1 MANNGT
7 VTLSFEYNGD
17 GLRTSKTVNGVKHTY
32 RLNGSQIVSE
42 AWGNNLLIYLYDAEG
57 APVGMMYRN
66 STYPSDTFDTFWFE
80 KNLQGDIVAVYDEDG
95 TKLISYTY
103 DAWGNFATTYHND
116 CTASNHANLNPF
128 RYRGYYYDTETGLYY
143 LQSRY
148 YNPKIGRFISADSY
162 ASTGQ
167 GILGN
172 NMYAYC
178 LNNPVRYSDP
188 TGESATIAGAII
200 GGLFGAI
207 NGLINGDSWTD
218 VLACAAVG
226 AATGAL
232 AGFAADVSIA
242 SFGIGGAILASAA
255 AGGFFSG
262 VNSVAS
268 YSILND
274 GDMSGLDPGKLIFDI
289 AIGALAGGTCTA
301 MSSLGAF
308 QSLGIKAGIRFAK
321 ATVAAEEFMFMSQAY
336 IGSALWFD
344 IGATAVTT
352 FGAWTAGVVYD
363 YYHAI
368 LEVI

>member
-1 MANNGT
+1 M
-7 VTLSFEYNGD
+7 F
-17 GLRTSKTVNGVKHTY
+17 
-32 RLNGSQIVSE
+32 
-42 AWGNNLLIYLYDAEG
+42 
-57 APVGMMYRN
+57 
-66 STYPSDTFDTFWFE
+66 
-80 KNLQGDIVAVYDEDG
+80 
-95 TKLISYTY
+95 
-103 DAWGNFATTYHND
+103 
-116 CTASNHANLNPF
+116 
-128 RYRGYYYDTETGLYY
+128 
-143 LQSRY
+143 
-148 YNPKIGRFISADSY
+148 
-162 ASTGQ
+162 
-167 GILGN
+167 
-172 NMYAYC
+172 AYC

-207 NGLINGDSWTD
+207 NGLISGDSWTD

-232 AGFAADVSIA
+232 AGFAADISIA
-242 SFGIGGAILASAA
+242 SFGVGGAILASAV
-255 AGGFFSG
+255 AGGICSG
-262 VNSVAS
+262 ANSVATQC
-268 YSILND
+268 IVND
-274 GDMSGLDPGKLIFDI
+274 GKIENVDWYKVGFDTI
-289 AIGALAGGTCTA
+289 IGAAAGGTCTA

-321 ATVAAEEFMFMSQAY
+321 ATVAAEEFMFMLQAY